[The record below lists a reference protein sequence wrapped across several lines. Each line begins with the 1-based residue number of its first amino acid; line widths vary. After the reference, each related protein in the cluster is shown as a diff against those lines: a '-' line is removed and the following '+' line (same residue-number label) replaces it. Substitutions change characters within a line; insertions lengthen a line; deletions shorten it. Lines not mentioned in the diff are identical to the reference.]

1 MTHRAVSHLCG
12 DARKQTDGSRGLRL
26 NGKRLCRVFGFAYLR
41 LSNTVMAVVQDSN
54 LIPFNLLSVQLF
66 KPYFIKI
73 LKIILL
79 NFSGI
84 SLNRGYYNMDE
95 RKNQGAETF
104 FETFCCRITIKTYPS
119 DHNAITASF
128 RLK

>member
-1 MTHRAVSHLCG
+1 
-12 DARKQTDGSRGLRL
+12 
-26 NGKRLCRVFGFAYLR
+26 
-41 LSNTVMAVVQDSN
+41 MAVVQDSN

-73 LKIILL
+73 LKIKLL

-104 FETFCCRITIKTYPS
+104 FETFC
-119 DHNAITASF
+119 AAF
-128 RLK
+128 